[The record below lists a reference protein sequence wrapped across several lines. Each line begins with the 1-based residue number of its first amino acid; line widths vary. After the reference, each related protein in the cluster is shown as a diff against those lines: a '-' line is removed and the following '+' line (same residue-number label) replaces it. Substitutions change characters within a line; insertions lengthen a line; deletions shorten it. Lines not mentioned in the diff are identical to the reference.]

1 MKTLATLIATAL
13 LTLISQFVK
22 AEEKPEPVKFF
33 KVENIIDHYLEATL
47 HGNVELVDYLF
58 TTDFYQSTP
67 NNRSKESINKKSL
80 IKYLKSLKGIK
91 INCKSSYQFVEK
103 NEDCSIVRIKTEFDT
118 FERNDYVTICNGD
131 DGWKISSVVVT
142 YP

>member
-13 LTLISQFVK
+13 LSFITQFVK
-22 AEEKPEPVKFF
+22 AEEKSEPVKFL
-33 KVENIIDHYLEATL
+33 KVENIIDHYLDATL
-47 HGNVELVDYLF
+47 HGNVDLVNHLF
-58 TTDFYQSTP
+58 TSDFYQSTP
-67 NNRSKESINKKSL
+67 NNRSKESINRKSL
-80 IKYLKSLKGIK
+80 IKYLKSLEGIQVD
-91 INCKSSYQFVEK
+91 CKSSYQFVEK
-103 NEDCSIVRIKTEFDT
+103 NENCSIVRIKTQFKT